1 MGFAAFRVGVALDGA
16 GILRTR
22 IKICG
27 IRSVAHAQFA
37 ANAGADAIGLVC
49 YAPSPRYVAIEQAR
63 EIAHSLPPFVASVAL
78 FVNPTEKEVE
88 EVLARCPISL
98 LQFHGEEDANFCE
111 RFGLPY
117 LKAFRVRAGLNLLE
131 YAASYESA
139 AGWLFDAHSDTLYGG
154 TGEAFDW
161 NLIPH
166 GLQRPLVLSGG
177 LNPDNVAAAIK
188 QLRPWA
194 VDVSSGVESAKG
206 QKDERLIAA
215 FIAGVCNAEL

>member
-1 MGFAAFRVGVALDGA
+1 M
-16 GILRTR
+16 RTR

-49 YAPSPRYVAIEQAR
+49 YRPSPRYVGIDQAR
-63 EIAHSLPPFVASVAL
+63 EIAQGLPPFVASVAL
-78 FVNPTEKEVE
+78 FVNPTQQEVE

-98 LQFHGEEDANFCE
+98 LQFHGDEPASFCE

-117 LKAFRVRAGLNLLE
+117 LKAFRVKAGMNLLE
-131 YAASYESA
+131 CAAAYKSA
-139 AGWLFDAHSDTLYGG
+139 AGWLFDAHSDALYGG
-154 TGEAFDW
+154 TGESFDW
-161 NLIPH
+161 NLIPRE
-166 GLQRPLVLSGG
+166 LQRPLVLSGG
-177 LNPDNVAAAIK
+177 LNPDNVTAAIK

-206 QKDERLIAA
+206 LKDERLISA
-215 FIAGVCNAEL
+215 FIAGVLNAEL

>member
-1 MGFAAFRVGVALDGA
+1 M
-16 GILRTR
+16 RTR

-27 IRSVAHAQFA
+27 VRSVAQAQFA
-37 ANAGADAIGLVC
+37 ADAGADAIGLVC
-49 YAPSPRYVAIEQAR
+49 YQPSPRYVGIEQAR
-63 EIAHSLPPFVASVAL
+63 EIARALPPFVTSVAL
-78 FVNPTEKEVE
+78 FVNPTQQEVE
-88 EVLARCPISL
+88 AVLARCPISL
-98 LQFHGEEDANFCE
+98 LQFHGDEDASFCE
-111 RFGLPY
+111 GFGLPY
-117 LKAFRVRAGLNLLE
+117 LKAFRVKAGMNLLE

-139 AGWLFDAHSDTLYGG
+139 AGWLFDAHSDALYGG
-154 TGEAFDW
+154 TGKSFDW
-161 NLIPH
+161 NLIPR

-206 QKDERLIAA
+206 QKDERLITA